1 MKIITYPDF
10 YKEYRNKTLAKRN
23 DCLGVVVGYF
33 IDTDDSLVLFTQ
45 IDRKDIYN
53 YFNYFITKY
62 KIDIK
67 DYHGE
72 DSKCFF
78 LVNKEDIDK
87 GHVKVIE

>member
-1 MKIITYPDF
+1 MKITTYPDLYQK
-10 YKEYRNKTLAKRN
+10 YKDKTIAFCGDR
-23 DCLGVVVGYF
+23 GVIVGYF
-33 IDTDDSLVLFTQ
+33 IDTDDSLILFAQ
-45 IDRKDIYN
+45 IDRTGIYG

-72 DSKCFF
+72 DSKRFF

-87 GHVKVIE
+87 ERVKVIE

>member
-1 MKIITYPDF
+1 MKIITYPNL
-10 YKEYRNKTLAKRN
+10 YQKYRDKKISFCG
-23 DCLGVVVGYF
+23 DKGVVVGYF
-33 IDTDDSLVLFTQ
+33 IDTDDSLVLFAQ
-45 IDRKDIYN
+45 IDKKDVYN

-87 GHVKVIE
+87 GRVKVIE